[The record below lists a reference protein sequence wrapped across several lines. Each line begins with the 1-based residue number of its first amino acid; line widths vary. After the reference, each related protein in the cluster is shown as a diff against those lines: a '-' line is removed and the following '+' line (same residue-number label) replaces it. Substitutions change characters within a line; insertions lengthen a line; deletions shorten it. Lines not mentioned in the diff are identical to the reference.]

1 LNTFVLDLHFHHNM
15 FKDKNLSPKQL
26 ALLTALILSSLI
38 ALSVFVLIANWKLLL
53 VYFIACFAVIYFL
66 VNQILELFIYKKIK
80 LIYKLISYTKA
91 SKREEAYQKYILP
104 RKGIDEVREDVE
116 KWAAQKADEIQQLQ
130 SNEQFRKEFLQ
141 NLSHEIK
148 TPIFAIQGYLELLSD
163 GAAEDPILSKKFIGQ
178 AESNVQRLVGL
189 LNDVDVITNLEINKD
204 SILKQ
209 HFIMQDLITEV
220 VQNLNVKLLKKN
232 IQFQFKKGSELP
244 IEVFADKNKIYQVLV
259 NIFSNAVKYG
269 KIDGEITAS
278 VYHLED
284 KKILIEITDNGI
296 GIDEA
301 HIPRL
306 FERFYRTDD
315 ARSRDIGG
323 SGLGLAICKHIIEAH
338 GENIH
343 VRSQLNV
350 GTTIGFTLP
359 Q

>member
-1 LNTFVLDLHFHHNM
+1 M

-26 ALLTALILSSLI
+26 ALLTALLMSSLI

-53 VYFIACFAVIYFL
+53 AYFIACFIVIYLL
-66 VNQILELFIYKKIK
+66 VNQILELFIYRKIK
-80 LIYKLISYTKA
+80 LIYKLISHTKA
-91 SKREEAYQKYILP
+91 SKREEAFQKYVLP

-116 KWAAQKADEIQQLQ
+116 NWAAQKADEIQQLQ

-163 GAAEDPILSKKFIGQ
+163 GAAEDPTLSKKFIGQ
-178 AESNVQRLVGL
+178 AEANVQRLVGL
-189 LNDVDVITNLEINKD
+189 LSDVDVITNLEINKD

-209 HFIMQDLITEV
+209 HFTIQDLITEV

-244 IEVFADKNKIYQVLV
+244 IEVFADKNKMYQVLV

-284 KKILIEITDNGI
+284 KKVLIEITDNGI
-296 GIDEA
+296 GIEEA

-315 ARSRDIGG
+315 ARSREIGG

-350 GTTIGFTLP
+350 GTTVGFTLS